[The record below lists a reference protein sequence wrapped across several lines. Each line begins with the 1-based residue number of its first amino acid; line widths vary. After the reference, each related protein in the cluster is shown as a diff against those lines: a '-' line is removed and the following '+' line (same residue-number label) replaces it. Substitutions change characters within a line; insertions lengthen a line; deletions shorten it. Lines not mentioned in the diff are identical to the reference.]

1 MNAPTG
7 ATDVTF
13 VHVTAPTT
21 MSLAA
26 RLTFTPSNKKQKP
39 TIAANGQDYVGGEPL
54 SDSEIAA
61 FAAEVN
67 PEADADAIPA
77 PPADETKVAPSK
89 AKPKVDHQAAC
100 RALVQKM
107 PEPVQQKFADAF
119 NWQLLDGSSLSV
131 ETKYQLVGNQALT
144 FAGDKPDNKSAEIVL
159 EIERS
164 IKEARA
170 KKGRLIGKVN
180 ELKEALSSHMGQ
192 LAETKNELSK
202 LRKELGDTP
211 RGTLKEAVAA
221 AASSAG
227 KTIKS
232 PSFVVKALMI
242 PDTEQVT
249 VAPRFEPAP
258 PTPQHVVS
266 SPGKA
271 PKRKVNQV
279 VVSDDEGSDGEGPS
293 DDGRAAKSAR
303 LEDTFSI
310 LGSQPTDAE
319 KKRFI
324 DEQAGNGSD
333 DDEATQPASYE
344 ENAQGGPYDS
354 DFDDSDVD
362 HSCQEC
368 GRAFCECD

>member
-1 MNAPTG
+1 MNASTG

-26 RLTFTPSNKKQKP
+26 RLTFTPSNKKQAA
-39 TIAANGQDYVGGEPL
+39 TIAANGQDYVGGEAL

-67 PEADADAIPA
+67 PEADADAIPG
-77 PPADETKVAPSK
+77 PPADELKVAPSK

-144 FAGDKPDNKSAEIVL
+144 FAGNKPDNKSAEIVL

-164 IKEARA
+164 IKEVRA

-192 LAETKNELSK
+192 LAETKDELSK

-211 RGTLKEAVAA
+211 RATLKEAVVA

-249 VAPRFEPAP
+249 VAPRFDTTP
-258 PTPQHVVS
+258 PTVKAAVATIPQRGLDNPSDSEEDEPLVGGTKRKLHVV
-266 SPGKA
+266 
-271 PKRKVNQV
+271 
-279 VVSDDEGSDGEGPS
+279 DDDSEPE
-293 DDGRAAKSAR
+293 DD
-303 LEDTFSI
+303 DVISI
-310 LGSQPTDAE
+310 MGNVT
-319 KKRFI
+319 KKQKLAFLA
-324 DEQAGNGSD
+324 EQAGNGAAD
-333 DDEATQPASYE
+333 DQETEPPSEDEC
-344 ENAQGGPYDS
+344 AQGGPYDS